1 MSDNYDYVYEV
12 WAELAIQA
20 AQSTTPTQKI
30 IALFLEF
37 ETGVYNSAL
46 NDVLLNLERSEQETT
61 NANIVKKMHLDP
73 RLRVG
78 EPRHEKIEVTPFA
91 EA

>member
-1 MSDNYDYVYEV
+1 MSDDYDYVYEV
-12 WAELAIQA
+12 WAELAIEA

-37 ETGVYNSAL
+37 EAGVYNSAL
-46 NDVLLNLERSEQETT
+46 NDVLLNIERSGKGH
-61 NANIVKKMHLDP
+61 ANSDIVKKMHLRSHICAADP
-73 RLRVG
+73 INDSA
-78 EPRHEKIEVTPFA
+78 KATPFA